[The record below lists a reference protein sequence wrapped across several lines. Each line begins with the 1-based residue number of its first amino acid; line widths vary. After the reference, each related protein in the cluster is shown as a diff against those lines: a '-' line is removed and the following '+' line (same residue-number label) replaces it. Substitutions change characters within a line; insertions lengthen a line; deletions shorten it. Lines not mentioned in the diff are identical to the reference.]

1 MEEESSG
8 RWKTWLLGILACCLC
23 FAAGYYFGSNAGGSA
38 PAAEPKVEAAK
49 PKVETAKPKAEAPKT
64 ETTKPEIKASETSEP
79 EAKPEVKPEIKPEAK
94 PEPKPEPKPVAQS
107 EPAVDFDKYEQMDS
121 RVRTGAYRIVGT
133 DHVEKVKATDNL
145 SRICKRTIGPG
156 MECYLEV
163 YNGIKGDADLK
174 VGQEIKIPK
183 LVHKKKKIQK

>member
-1 MEEESSG
+1 MKSEPQTEVQ
-8 RWKTWLLGILACCLC
+8 
-23 FAAGYYFGSNAGGSA
+23 
-38 PAAEPKVEAAK
+38 PKVE
-49 PKVETAKPKAEAPKT
+49 PE
-64 ETTKPEIKASETSEP
+64 TKPESQP
-79 EAKPEVKPEIKPEAK
+79 EAKSEDQPVTQPKSEVA
-94 PEPKPEPKPVAQS
+94 
-107 EPAVDFDKYEQMDS
+107 FDKYEQMDV

-133 DHVEKVKATDNL
+133 DHMEKVKAGDNL

-183 LVHKKKKIQK
+183 LEHKKKKVKK